1 MLQETNLELMSFRI
15 WNIIQSMR
23 NDLYAYV
30 MANLDARRI
39 ALARVSREAGIP
51 YESLKKIAHRRTPN
65 PGVKHVQ
72 ALADFFDRIEPAESH
87 ANHPQALDGKSTVAI
102 NSEANEAAHA

>member
-1 MLQETNLELMSFRI
+1 MELLQFQM
-15 WNIIQSMR
+15 WNIIRAMR

-30 MANLDARRI
+30 MANLDARHI

-72 ALADFFDRIEPAESH
+72 ALADYFDRIEAAAIEPGVREAQDLTQAMAE
-87 ANHPQALDGKSTVAI
+87 QVA
-102 NSEANEAAHA
+102 

>member
-1 MLQETNLELMSFRI
+1 M
-15 WNIIQSMR
+15 WNIIQTMR

-39 ALARVSREAGIP
+39 SLARVSREAGIP

-72 ALADFFDRIEPAESH
+72 ALADYFDGRSA
-87 ANHPQALDGKSTVAI
+87 GVGVV
-102 NSEANEAAHA
+102 EAAHLDVGRVA